1 MTPEEWLNLYETW
14 VKDGVKTEDNL
25 IADLNFLK
33 GNGNVMPPGTPN
45 PYNDDILP
53 YTAAMRDLPGVTA
66 GGMYDIFGMGIF
78 TLDATAMIPEY
89 HAYMEWGHTV
99 SKDEIS
105 HLKSAMW
112 DGASGSLVSNDDF
125 TNMMAAGTYNP
136 VIAGK
141 DYKCLTRRDHDT
153 HPDKSMLV
161 ELRGDHKW
169 AVVGITMFVFVIGV
183 CDSKETMKSS
193 LIPHVYHML
202 GELADQG
209 F

>member
-1 MTPEEWLNLYETW
+1 MTPEEWLNFYETW
-14 VKDGVKTEDNL
+14 VKDGVKAEDNL
-25 IADLNFLK
+25 IAELSFLK

-53 YTAAMRDLPGVTA
+53 YPAAMRDLPGVTA

-78 TLDATAMIPEY
+78 TLDATAMIPEH

-112 DGASGSLVSNDDF
+112 DGASGSLLSNDDF
-125 TNMMAAGTYNP
+125 SNMMATGTYNP

-141 DYKCLTRRDHDT
+141 AYKCRTRRLHNT
-153 HPDKSMLV
+153 HPDTSMLI
-161 ELRGDHKW
+161 ELHGKDKF
-169 AVVGITMFVFVIGV
+169 AVVGITMYAFVIGV
-183 CDSKETMKSS
+183 CDDNVTLRNS
-193 LIPHVYHML
+193 LSPHVSHML

-209 F
+209 Y